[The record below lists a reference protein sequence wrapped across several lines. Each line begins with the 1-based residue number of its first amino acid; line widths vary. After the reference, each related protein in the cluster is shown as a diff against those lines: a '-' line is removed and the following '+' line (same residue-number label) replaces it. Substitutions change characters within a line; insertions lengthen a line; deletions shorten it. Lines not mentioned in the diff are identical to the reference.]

1 MNRAQIREAVRDILG
16 DITQGFWKDAEL
28 NRYIQLACNRHS
40 QEALSVPVTENTTSL
55 PGVQE
60 YVVPPY
66 FGEMRRVRWHTET
79 GEVYTLKNAPKTDIV
94 NASNSDFSSVRGD
107 PSRYYYDA
115 YRIGLYPVPNKKPV
129 FKREPPDDECE
140 AWQTVALTREGAHD
154 TVTDVYAEDI
164 RLEVEEACSVIVS
177 HISLW
182 MRRNARPTDGAIRL
196 RIIPQVSTDNA
207 AYMYLENY
215 SKFIN
220 VRDLGVRPEWVHFD
234 FTFHPIEFVPDIT
247 NYRFTFIGDEDYL
260 NTPRTEYGNEGPQFA
275 VEREGADSRL
285 YFQLHEF
292 RQDIE
297 LDFYRNE
304 VEPIQ
309 TDTEDLEIP
318 DTYHRTIIKM
328 VVARALRKGGRDLT
342 GALYWEAEAEKDIQ
356 AARAQAAL
364 RTRGR
369 MLRTEGAGS
378 NYGPDATYSDGTWR
392 IRAF

>member
-1 MNRAQIREAVRDILG
+1 MNRAKIREAVFDILG
-16 DITQGFWKDAEL
+16 DRSQGFWKDDEI

-40 QEALSVPVTENTTSL
+40 QEALSVPIIESTTSL

-60 YVVPPY
+60 YVVPSY

-79 GEVYTLKNAPKTDIV
+79 GDIYTLKNAPKTDII
-94 NASNSDFSSVRGD
+94 NAGNSEFTSVRGD
-107 PSRYYYDA
+107 PEVYYYDA
-115 YRIGLYPVPNKKPV
+115 HRIGLHPIPNKKPV
-129 FKREPPDDECE
+129 FARQLPEDTCE
-140 AWQTVALTREGAHD
+140 YWQTVALTREAAHD

-164 RLEVEEACSVIVS
+164 SLQVENACNVICS
-177 HISLW
+177 HVSLW

-196 RIIPQVSTDNA
+196 RVIPQVSTDTQ
-207 AYMYLENY
+207 AYMYLEHY

-220 VRDLGVRPEWVHFD
+220 VRDLGIRPEWVHFD
-234 FTFHPIEFVPDIT
+234 FTFHPFELRPDISK
-247 NYRFTFIGDEDYL
+247 YRFTFIADEDYL
-260 NTPRTEYGNEGPQFA
+260 NTPRTAYGNEGPEFA
-275 VEREGADSRL
+275 VERVGGDSFL

-297 LDFYRNE
+297 LDFYKNE
-304 VEPIQ
+304 VEPIE
-309 TDTEDLEIP
+309 TDHEDLEVP

-328 VVARALRKGGRDLT
+328 VVARALRKGGRDLQ

-369 MLRTEGAGS
+369 MLRTEGGG
-378 NYGPDATYSDGTWR
+378 NYYGPDATYADGTWR
-392 IRAF
+392 IRAW